1 MTHVTGTALRMRC
14 QLANLAQKHG
24 SPPLDSHPLPLTSP
38 PPTTELPLLI
48 SGIAAATTID
58 AGRHRF
64 APNCFTWAKPLPP
77 LLYRHDASRVAGRIL
92 SLSHD
97 HSGQLVITAEVTDP
111 VAAACSG
118 LSVGATVIDWAM
130 VDEHRPTYHAEI
142 KSAVV
147 GPATGERG
155 LPHNQPP
162 PALRAGEILRPAFAR
177 RERHREDGGGDRC
190 RSGEGPALKIKRRTS
205 TAACS
210 STTDRLRQTGE
221 PDNHEGDVEP

>member
-24 SPPLDSHPLPLTSP
+24 SPPLDSHPLPLTSPP

-97 HSGQLVITAEVTDP
+97 HSGQLIITAEITDP
-111 VAAACSG
+111 VAAACHG
-118 LSVGATVIDWAM
+118 LSVGATVEKFVL
-130 VDEHRPTYHAEI
+130 VDEHLPTYHALI
-142 KSAVV
+142 
-147 GPATGERG
+147 
-155 LPHNQPP
+155 
-162 PALRAGEILRPAFAR
+162 
-177 RERHREDGGGDRC
+177 
-190 RSGEGPALKIKRRTS
+190 
-205 TAACS
+205 TAARCDEVS
-210 STTDRLRQTGE
+210 CTPTPGNAQALITHRHPPSAMAKYYSPSDG
-221 PDNHEGDVEP
+221 